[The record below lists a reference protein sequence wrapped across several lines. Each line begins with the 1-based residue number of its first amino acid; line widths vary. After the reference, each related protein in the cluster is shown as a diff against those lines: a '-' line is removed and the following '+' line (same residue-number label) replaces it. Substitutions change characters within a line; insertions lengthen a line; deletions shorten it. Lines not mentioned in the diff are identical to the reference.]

1 MFFFLKHLHPF
12 YVQGEVDCFRS
23 VRGRFFFLQIHRVTC
38 LMPLYQAAD
47 WFKSNRLIVNA
58 EKSSV
63 MFIASSHIIDNL
75 NNPAPLMINNKS
87 LERVTN
93 AKFLGVM
100 IDETLSWNVHIQYL
114 CSKINYKIVLIH
126 RLRQYLP
133 QSALNTL
140 YLTLIQ
146 PHFDYCL
153 TV

>member
-1 MFFFLKHLHPF
+1 
-12 YVQGEVDCFRS
+12 
-23 VRGRFFFLQIHRVTC
+23 
-38 LMPLYQAAD
+38 
-47 WFKSNRLIVNA
+47 
-58 EKSSV
+58 
-63 MFIASSHIIDNL
+63 
-75 NNPAPLMINNKS
+75 MINNKP

-140 YLTLIQ
+140 I
-146 PHFDYCL
+146 
-153 TV
+153 